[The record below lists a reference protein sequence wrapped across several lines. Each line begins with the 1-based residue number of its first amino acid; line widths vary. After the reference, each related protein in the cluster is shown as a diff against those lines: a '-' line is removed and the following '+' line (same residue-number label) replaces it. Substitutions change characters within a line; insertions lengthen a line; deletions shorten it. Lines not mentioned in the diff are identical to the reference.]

1 MDSNALICDCQM
13 LWLAK
18 MLQEKQGTTQAAAIC
33 QSPDQLNGRS
43 VTSLIE
49 EFNCS
54 KKLYWQPNRKSSS
67 TKKTPCVFFYFPP
80 EKPILTEEPTDVEI
94 TFGGTVYFTCKAE
107 GDPEP
112 DIVWLYNKLAITI
125 IHLDG
130 RVGIFLIYFLQFSN
144 EISPDDD
151 PKYQVLQDGTLMI
164 ENASDSDMGSYECMA
179 KSPAG

>member
-1 MDSNALICDCQM
+1 MKNSIAVKNYIDSRIVNHPRQ
-13 LWLAK
+13 
-18 MLQEKQGTTQAAAIC
+18 
-33 QSPDQLNGRS
+33 
-43 VTSLIE
+43 
-49 EFNCS
+49 
-54 KKLYWQPNRKSSS
+54 KKLHAFS
-67 TKKTPCVFFYFPP
+67 FIFPP

-179 KSPAG
+179 KSPAGEVKSRSVHMKPMNVSNSTKGNIIRQYHSTWTCCLQTKSCVCAQ